1 MMEPFTEEEK
11 RLLLAEIIKNSQLDV
26 KILGRFIKSNRIE
39 PNWMQ
44 MQLPAGRPMADC
56 MRAVD
61 GLDIKPRGRKRKV
74 TYKEEP
80 DSQSGKEA
88 ASTSS
93 QELPPLPRPSV
104 PSRHVPILPRP
115 SSTESRESPSSQ
127 PTAPLPKRKR
137 GRPLYAGREA
147 VGHQPAIL
155 RHIAPKP
162 SEEPRR
168 EQPRQLQPA
177 NGPAPRA
184 ILPKVYREVPHQGAI
199 PPSSQVP
206 HVQQPNVG
214 PAATSY
220 YPPISTN
227 PRPAV
232 ARRNARR
239 QLLGLENG
247 LQGPMIQRLAEPSP
261 LRPRSL
267 SGVQRVTTDDASS
280 GFRLQPRADD
290 RATAGKSRRTRAS
303 SERSSSK

>member
-1 MMEPFTEEEK
+1 
-11 RLLLAEIIKNSQLDV
+11 
-26 KILGRFIKSNRIE
+26 
-39 PNWMQ
+39 
-44 MQLPAGRPMADC
+44 MADC

-127 PTAPLPKRKR
+127 PPAPLPKRKR
-137 GRPLYAGREA
+137 GRPMYSGREA
-147 VGHQPAIL
+147 SGHQPALL

-162 SEEPRR
+162 SDELRR

-184 ILPKVYREVPHQGAI
+184 ILPKVYREGPYQGAV

-206 HVQQPNVG
+206 HAQQLGVG

-247 LQGPMIQRLAEPSP
+247 IQVSQETYLCFQIKLMPLGTRGPEITRALTSSTSIPWWGTASDRRRC
-261 LRPRSL
+261 LI
-267 SGVQRVTTDDASS
+267 GVQTSAQR
-280 GFRLQPRADD
+280 
-290 RATAGKSRRTRAS
+290 
-303 SERSSSK
+303 

>member
-1 MMEPFTEEEK
+1 MEPFTEEEK

-26 KILGRFIKSNRIE
+26 KILGRFIKSNRID
-39 PNWMQ
+39 PNWMR
-44 MQLPAGRPMADC
+44 MQLPAGRHMTDC

-93 QELPPLPRPSV
+93 QELPPLPRPAI

-115 SSTESRESPSSQ
+115 SSTESRLSPSSQ
-127 PTAPLPKRKR
+127 PPAPPPKRKR
-137 GRPLYAGREA
+137 GRPMYSGREA
-147 VGHQPAIL
+147 SGHQPALL

-162 SEEPRR
+162 SDELRR

-184 ILPKVYREVPHQGAI
+184 ILPKVYRDGPYQGAA
-199 PPSSQVP
+199 PPSSQVTYT
-206 HVQQPNVG
+206 QQPGGG
-214 PAATSY
+214 PAVTSY

-247 LQGPMIQRLAEPSP
+247 IPGPPIQRLPEPSP
-261 LRPRSL
+261 LRPQSL
-267 SGVQRVTTDDASS
+267 GGVQRVTTEDASS
-280 GFRLQPRADD
+280 GFRLQPRGDD
-290 RATAGKSRRTRAS
+290 RATAGKSRRSRAS
-303 SERSSSK
+303 SERSRSK